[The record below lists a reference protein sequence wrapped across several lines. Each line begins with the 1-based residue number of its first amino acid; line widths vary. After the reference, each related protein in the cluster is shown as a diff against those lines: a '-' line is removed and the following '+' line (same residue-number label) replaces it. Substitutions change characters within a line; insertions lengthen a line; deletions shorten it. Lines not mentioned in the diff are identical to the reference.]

1 MTSALPLRT
10 LVLEWMRGTKRL
22 DKSQT
27 RLTPD
32 PTIAF
37 VDSLVLVE
45 DHPDSLFPSGG

>member
-27 RLTPD
+27 RLTRLPK
-32 PTIAF
+32 TA
-37 VDSLVLVE
+37 VADSFVLVE

>member
-10 LVLEWMRGTKRL
+10 LVLEWMRCPQRL

-27 RLTPD
+27 RLTLVRKR
-32 PTIAF
+32 AV
-37 VDSLVLVE
+37 VDSFILVV